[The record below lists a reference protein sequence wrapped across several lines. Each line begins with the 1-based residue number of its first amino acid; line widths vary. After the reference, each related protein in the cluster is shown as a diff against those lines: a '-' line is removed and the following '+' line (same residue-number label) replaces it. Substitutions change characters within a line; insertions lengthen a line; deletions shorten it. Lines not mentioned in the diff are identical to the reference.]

1 MTSDNKNAENKDHYV
16 RNVRKY
22 RPKSVRSILKTT
34 KKYH

>member
-1 MTSDNKNAENKDHYV
+1 MTANNKNTKKKDHYV

-22 RPKSVRSILKTT
+22 RLKSIRSILKTT